1 VGLSQTT
8 ARRVAKVKLPAPV
21 FDRDHLVR
29 YTMDSP
35 DLEREIVGLF
45 VAQLPAI
52 LDSLFTAK
60 SREDWKFATHTL
72 KGSAQAI
79 GASRIGEF
87 AEKLEPIT
95 SFEHL
100 EKRRKLLAGLRKA
113 TREFDELARQLYP

>member
-1 VGLSQTT
+1 MH
-8 ARRVAKVKLPAPV
+8 APV
-21 FDRDHLVR
+21 FDREHLVR

-52 LDSLFTAK
+52 LDNLFTAK

-79 GASRIGEF
+79 GASRIGVI
-87 AEKLEPIT
+87 AEQLEPIT
-95 SFEHL
+95 SFEHV
-100 EKRRKLLAGLRKA
+100 EKRKKLLAGLRKA
-113 TREFDELARQLYP
+113 TQEFDELARQLYP